1 MFFVHSKHVAPSAG
15 QKKVETKAWHWQM
28 YASRKS
34 PGIGFWLVKSGRIRA
49 AFCYL
54 GVKR

>member
-49 AFCYL
+49 SF
-54 GVKR
+54 